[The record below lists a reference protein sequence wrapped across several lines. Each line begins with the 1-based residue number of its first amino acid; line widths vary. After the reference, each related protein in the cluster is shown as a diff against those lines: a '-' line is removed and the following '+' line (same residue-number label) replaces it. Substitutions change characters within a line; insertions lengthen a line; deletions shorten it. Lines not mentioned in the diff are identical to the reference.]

1 MEASEAMVWRMG
13 EAERDI
19 RGLDERTR
27 DLPARVKAVEDT
39 QADLKD
45 AINKLTWAIV
55 GFAFTVAS
63 SAVAV
68 LVAVIQP

>member
-1 MEASEAMVWRMG
+1 MESGEALIWRMG

-27 DLPARVKAVEDT
+27 DLPGRMTSVEKT
-39 QADLKD
+39 QGDLKD
-45 AINKLTWAIV
+45 AIDKLTWAIV

-68 LVAVIQP
+68 LVAVIHP